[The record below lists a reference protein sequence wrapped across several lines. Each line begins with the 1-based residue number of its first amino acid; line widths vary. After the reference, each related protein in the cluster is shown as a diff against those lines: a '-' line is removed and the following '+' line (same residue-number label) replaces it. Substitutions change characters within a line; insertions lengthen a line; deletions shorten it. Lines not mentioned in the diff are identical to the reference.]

1 MKTKILILE
10 IISCLLLA
18 VSSALFFTG
27 WISINEDTEIDLKM
41 GDFLGEIDNIS
52 DAIEEYEDADRD
64 ELLDEIEEA
73 FDEKGI
79 KIKPKR
85 FLEVID
91 KLFDVFE
98 DKQISPYEYTKLGSV
113 SSDFF
118 DFIPEDEMDDDATIG
133 LQVIKWG
140 TLIPS
145 ILFYAILAFNALT
158 LVLHIFHR
166 KSCGYFN
173 TFLTLVMA
181 GASMLV
187 VLLFNVGISAGS
199 GEPEPSLSSY
209 LQLSVMPYIT
219 FACSLVSGIFWS
231 VAKRKRHSYNLAQ
244 SVAMNSQPQ
253 MNPYQPQMNQ
263 YQPQMNQYQPQM
275 NQYQPQMN
283 QYQPQMNQYQSQTEQ
298 PVEQYQSE
306 PTQALFGGGTR
317 YCNQCGA
324 SIPNDVKFCPTCGT
338 QLF

>member
-1 MKTKILILE
+1 
-10 IISCLLLA
+10 
-18 VSSALFFTG
+18 
-27 WISINEDTEIDLKM
+27 
-41 GDFLGEIDNIS
+41 
-52 DAIEEYEDADRD
+52 
-64 ELLDEIEEA
+64 
-73 FDEKGI
+73 
-79 KIKPKR
+79 
-85 FLEVID
+85 
-91 KLFDVFE
+91 
-98 DKQISPYEYTKLGSV
+98 
-113 SSDFF
+113 
-118 DFIPEDEMDDDATIG
+118 
-133 LQVIKWG
+133 
-140 TLIPS
+140 
-145 ILFYAILAFNALT
+145 
-158 LVLHIFHR
+158 
-166 KSCGYFN
+166 
-173 TFLTLVMA
+173 
-181 GASMLV
+181 MLV

-253 MNPYQPQMNQ
+253 MN
-263 YQPQMNQYQPQM
+263 
-275 NQYQPQMN
+275 QYQPQMN